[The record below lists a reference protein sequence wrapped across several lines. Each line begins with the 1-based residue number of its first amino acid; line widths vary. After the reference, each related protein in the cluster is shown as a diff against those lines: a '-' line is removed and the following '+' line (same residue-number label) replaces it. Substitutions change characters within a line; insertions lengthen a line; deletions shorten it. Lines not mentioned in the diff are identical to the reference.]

1 MDEKIKNKV
10 LNGLGLILIKTNT
23 VSDDSIYKFGII
35 FKNILETIWLSQEL
49 STYIFTFYFIFM
61 NLFQTLHVINKYWE
75 EKWTKRRLKRQRNEF
90 GNPVIIDKN
99 IFAWVLINMADFCS
113 HYQLSLHIQEYV
125 AQIFYRH

>member
-10 LNGLGLILIKTNT
+10 LNGLGLILYKTNT

-61 NLFQTLHVINKYWE
+61 NLLQTLHVFNKYST
-75 EKWTKRRLKRQRNEF
+75 EKKNERN
-90 GNPVIIDKN
+90 GD
-99 IFAWVLINMADFCS
+99 
-113 HYQLSLHIQEYV
+113 
-125 AQIFYRH
+125 